1 MATNTNFKKKTNNF
15 VNWGT
20 VWGLIFAAI
29 ALDLYI
35 NYSENKQ
42 DKETYRS
49 QYEAK
54 ASEADSLRAVKGEL
68 ERQLFEIKAARSQA
82 TSAVSNSG
90 QPASEATDLASVS
103 AN

>member
-1 MATNTNFKKKTNNF
+1 MNTSTNFTKKASNF

-20 VWGLIFAAI
+20 IWGLIFAAI

-42 DKETYRS
+42 DKESYRS

-54 ASEADSLRAVKGEL
+54 ASEVDSLRVLKSQL
-68 ERQLFEIKAARSQA
+68 ERQLFEIKATRTQPNEDAA
-82 TSAVSNSG
+82 VLTSNGASN
-90 QPASEATDLASVS
+90 
-103 AN
+103 